1 MFVEAIKDD
10 DFIVIVGS
18 EGKKTIDMIEEY
30 LRIECTERG
39 KEWGLVKLLELD
51 EKDANKFLL
60 KFHRILRNIE
70 RKGKKEHKNTNYA
83 KMCQESNRENMQ
95 KIKTARNNTI
105 TRKDRSR

>member
-30 LRIECTERG
+30 LKIECTERG

-51 EKDANKFLL
+51 ERDANKFLL

-70 RKGKKEHKNTNYA
+70 RKGKKEQK
-83 KMCQESNRENMQ
+83 ERE
-95 KIKTARNNTI
+95 K
-105 TRKDRSR
+105 

>member
-1 MFVEAIKDD
+1 MFIEGIKED

-30 LRIECTERG
+30 LKIECTERG
-39 KEWGLVKLLELD
+39 KEWDRVKLLELD

-70 RKGKKEHKNTNYA
+70 AKNKKEPQSTNYA
-83 KMCQESNRENMQ
+83 KMHQKSNRDNMQ
-95 KIKTARNNTI
+95 KIKTARNVA
-105 TRKDRSR
+105 TRKKDRSR